1 MPLARLA
8 EVTNACDQAIL
19 LRRFPYSES
28 SLVTRV
34 FTRQHGKLGLLA
46 RGAYRPKSRFYCV
59 LDHFDTL
66 ELEWKEQRG
75 RELQELREGDIHTR
89 RSKISTD
96 LESYRAGALVCE
108 LVDLTCPLGQR
119 DTGMWR
125 RLVACLDELTSG
137 TRPAW
142 EAAVNFELGLL
153 EEHGLCPALE
163 LCASCGQEAPPPDPT
178 EPRACFS
185 ASCGGRLCTAC
196 SREARDIGKRVGTMP
211 LDVLEAASLLL
222 RGAREGVNI
231 SPLAPEL
238 LLRMRD
244 FVDRF
249 MDHHLEV
256 RAKSRGDFL
265 SKADRNSRTALRS

>member
-1 MPLARLA
+1 
-8 EVTNACDQAIL
+8 VTNICDQAIL

-66 ELEWKEQRG
+66 ELEWLEQRG
-75 RELQELREGDIHTR
+75 RELQDLREGDIHTR
-89 RSKISTD
+89 RLKISSD

-108 LVDLTCPLGQR
+108 LIDLTSPLGQR
-119 DTGMWR
+119 DVGMWR
-125 RLVACLDELTSG
+125 RLTLCLDELNSG
-137 TRPAW
+137 SRPAW
-142 EAAVNFELGLL
+142 EAAVCFELGLL

-163 LCASCGQEAPPPDPT
+163 LCASCGLEASPPDPN

-185 ASCGGRLCTAC
+185 ASCGGRLCAAC
-196 SREARDIGKRVGTMP
+196 GRDARDAGRRVGTMP

-222 RGAREGVNI
+222 RGAREGVRI
-231 SPLAPEL
+231 SPLAPAL
-238 LLRMRD
+238 LLRLRD

-256 RAKSRGDFL
+256 RAKARGDFL
-265 SKADRNSRTALRS
+265 SKADRNSRTALSATSLRT